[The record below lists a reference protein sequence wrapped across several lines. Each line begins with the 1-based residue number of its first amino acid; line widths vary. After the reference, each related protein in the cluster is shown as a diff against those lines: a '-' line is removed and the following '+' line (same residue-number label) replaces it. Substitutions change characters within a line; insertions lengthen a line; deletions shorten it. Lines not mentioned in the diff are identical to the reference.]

1 MCSVSNKQLILHLLL
16 VLPVMSREQG
26 WRSGESTSL
35 PLMWLGIDSQTQ
47 RNMWV
52 EFVVGSLLFFY
63 YYYYHKIVIIIV
75 EIIVVNKCVP
85 LNSVFP
91 LINKTLDFCYH
102 TKFVNLNCT
111 FSAALDTPHF
121 GIHPTNKIVG
131 EYLPALLQCQILG
144 VPPPTI
150 YWTFNGQPL
159 QNAFDRY
166 LLGNGSLYFTAPVN
180 HSYSGQYACSG
191 TNSKGSISSRA
202 VLFRVACK

>member
-16 VLPVMSREQG
+16 VLPEMIREQG

-75 EIIVVNKCVP
+75 EIIVVNNCVP
-85 LNSVFP
+85 NSVFP
-91 LINKTLDFCYH
+91 LINKTLDFCYYA
-102 TKFVNLNCT
+102 KFVNLNYT

-121 GIHPTNKIVG
+121 GIHPTNKIVP

-202 VLFRVACK
+202 VLFRLACK

>member
-1 MCSVSNKQLILHLLL
+1 MCNVSNKQLILHLLL

-26 WRSGESTSL
+26 WRSGEST
-35 PLMWLGIDSQTQ
+35 
-47 RNMWV
+47 

-63 YYYYHKIVIIIV
+63 YYYHKILIIIV

-85 LNSVFP
+85 NSVFP

-102 TKFVNLNCT
+102 AKFVNLNYT

-121 GIHPTNKIVG
+121 GTHPTNKIVP

-150 YWTFNGQPL
+150 HWTFNGQPL
-159 QNAFDRY
+159 QNAVDRY